1 MKVAPIEISRE
12 IVWYSLPS
20 PLAPG
25 SYEDRIR
32 SCSYMGIYGSEKTCI
47 LAILPGGNK
56 PL

>member
-1 MKVAPIEISRE
+1 MKVAPIKISRE